1 MAITN
6 NHFSIIFSGV
16 GGQGV
21 LSLAQLTLEAARREN
36 YHILQSEIHGMSQRG
51 GMVNSHVQFSTE
63 QIFSS
68 IITQGTAQLIVSTEP
83 LESLR
88 YVSYLK
94 KDGMILTTKSSLK
107 NFAGYPE
114 IDFVISKFN
123 KIPSQLIDTDPL
135 LQGFKQ
141 GAGTLLL
148 GKAAL
153 SLPIKKET
161 WSSVITDLFT
171 AKGSA
176 IVEKNINAFNLGQG
190 L

>member
-1 MAITN
+1 MATS
-6 NHFSIIFSGV
+6 NHFSIIFAGV

-51 GMVNSHVQFSTE
+51 GMVNSHVQFSKDP
-63 QIFSS
+63 IFSP

-94 KDGMILTTKSSLK
+94 KDGMILTTKSSLM

-114 IDFVISKFN
+114 FEIVLGKFK

-141 GAGTLLL
+141 GMGTLLL
-148 GKAAL
+148 GKAAQQ
-153 SLPIKKET
+153 LPIKKET

-176 IVEKNINAFNLGQG
+176 VIEKNINAFNVGQG